1 MESAVVKKERLNF
14 VLLTK
19 KNAIRLSCSSIC
31 HKTEMNVH
39 DEIRKNKQRNDTQ
52 RKKWKTH
59 RAWKKNVTTQKGFA
73 ALNAS
78 VVFFCLALMAYFV
91 QGMGII
97 ITAGKKIAYEFNR

>member
-1 MESAVVKKERLNF
+1 MIRSKKME
-14 VLLTK
+14 
-19 KNAIRLSCSSIC
+19 
-31 HKTEMNVH
+31 
-39 DEIRKNKQRNDTQ
+39 DTQ
-52 RKKWKTH
+52 SM
-59 RAWKKNVTTQKGFA
+59 KKNVTTQKGFA